1 MAAKAIRYTEEEV
14 PMKFIKSG
22 IKASRKGSA
31 IPDTIKVVGING
43 QISLGKGYA
52 GRTVRVSVSE
62 DETVT
67 IKPGKFVP
75 DNELWLYKDDNM
87 ERLDRAIASAAKRE
101 INHSNF
107 EELMAIF
114 EGRIAKND

>member
-1 MAAKAIRYTEEEV
+1 MAAKAIRYIEEEV

-31 IPDTIKVVGING
+31 IPDIIKVVGING

-75 DNELWLYKDDNM
+75 DNEKWLYEGDNLQKLHEVIEWAENTPRKD
-87 ERLDRAIASAAKRE
+87 
-101 INHSNF
+101 NF
-107 EELMAIF
+107 EELFSAF
-114 EGRIAKND
+114 KKWSDEND